1 VYVNKT
7 KGDKIMALK
16 NQDRTMFGTKI
27 YNNETKEYGIL
38 IYTWDNTFADGDIH
52 YATCVDT
59 NGKKY
64 NTALDNITPVE

>member
-1 VYVNKT
+1 
-7 KGDKIMALK
+7 
-16 NQDRTMFGTKI
+16 MFGTKI

-59 NGKKY
+59 NGKIY
-64 NTALDNITPVE
+64 NTPLDNITPVEE

>member
-1 VYVNKT
+1 MT
-7 KGDKIMALK
+7 LK

-27 YNNETKEYGIL
+27 YNNVTKEYGVL
-38 IYTWDNTFADGDIH
+38 IYTWTNQFADGEVP

-64 NTALDNITPVE
+64 NTPMDDITPVDDMDEE